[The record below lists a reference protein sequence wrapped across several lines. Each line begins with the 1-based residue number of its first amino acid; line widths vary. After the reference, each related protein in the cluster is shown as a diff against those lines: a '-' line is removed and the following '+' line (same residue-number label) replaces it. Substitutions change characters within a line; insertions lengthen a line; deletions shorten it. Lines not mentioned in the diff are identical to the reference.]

1 MSVPPLSKF
10 RVDESNSIDV
20 LLVSPNSRL
29 RVQLREKLRQS
40 RWNLT
45 EAAGG
50 AEALE
55 CLHESFSEILLLDP
69 LLPDLESSEF
79 SAMVREQFPGVQI
92 LTVNSHTGQLVLGAS
107 SPTALSAQLTEV
119 LYCGAQPNSVSPV
132 QLRRNLAGNDGQA
145 GIRGIRGMV
154 GDTEPMRRVYELTNM
169 VAGRDTTVLVTGES
183 GTGKDLIA
191 QAIHLISPRQKQPLV
206 VINCAA
212 IPEPLLEAELFGYV
226 KGSFTGAVQSRIGR
240 IHAAHGGTLFLD
252 EIGDMPLSLQS
263 KILRF
268 LEQGEVQR
276 IGGNDNLKVDV
287 RVVAATN
294 ADLHGLVKQHLFRED
309 LYYRLAIFPIKLP
322 PLRER
327 LGDVEKLAQAF
338 LAKFCP
344 TATLS
349 AEAAESLRRHDWPG
363 NVRELRNVVERASI
377 FVGGEREILPQHI
390 LL

>member
-10 RVDESNSIDV
+10 RVDESNSIGV

-29 RVQLREKLRQS
+29 RVQLREKLRQP

-327 LGDVEKLAQAF
+327 LGDVQKLAEAF

-349 AEAAESLRRHDWPG
+349 AEAVESLRRHDWPG

>member
-1 MSVPPLSKF
+1 MGTQPLSKF
-10 RVDESNSIDV
+10 RVDDANTIDV
-20 LLVSPNSRL
+20 LLVSPNGRL
-29 RVQLREKLRQS
+29 RVDLREKLHHG
-40 RWNLT
+40 RWNLK
-45 EAAGG
+45 EAESG
-50 AEALE
+50 AQALE
-55 CLHESFSEILLLDP
+55 CLHESASEILLLDP
-69 LLPDLESSEF
+69 LLPDLESIEF
-79 SAMVREQFPGVQI
+79 SAMVREQFPKVQI
-92 LTVNSHTGQLVLGAS
+92 ISVNSHTGQLVLGSS
-107 SPTALSAQLTEV
+107 SPTPLSAQLTET
-119 LYCGAQPNSVSPV
+119 LYRGNGAQSDSLSPM
-132 QLRRNLAGNDGQA
+132 QLHRMRAVNERPA
-145 GIRGIRGMV
+145 GIRGMI
-154 GDTEPMRRVYELTNM
+154 GDSDVMRRVYELTQM
-169 VAGRDTTVLVTGES
+169 VARRDTTVLVTGES

-294 ADLHGLVKQHLFRED
+294 ADLETRVKQNLFRED
-309 LYYRLAIFPIKLP
+309 LYYRLAIFPVKLP

-327 LGDVEKLAQAF
+327 HGDIEKLAEAF
-338 LAKFCP
+338 AAKFCP
-344 TATLS
+344 GVTIS
-349 AEAAESLRRHDWPG
+349 KEALALLRRHEWPG
-363 NVRELRNVVERASI
+363 NVRELRNVIERASI
-377 FVGGEREILPQHI
+377 LAGIEREIVLSHI

>member
-1 MSVPPLSKF
+1 MSAMSLPIYRK
-10 RVDESNSIDV
+10 DESQAVGV

-29 RVQLREKLRQS
+29 RLELREKLRQP
-40 RWNLT
+40 RWNLI
-45 EAAGG
+45 EAASG

-55 CLHESFSEILLLDP
+55 YLLENASEILLLDP
-69 LLPDLESSEF
+69 LLPDLESVEF
-79 SAMVREQFPGVQI
+79 SAIVREQFPSVQI
-92 LTVNSHTGQLVLGAS
+92 LSVNSYTGQLVLGTS
-107 SPTALSAQLTEV
+107 SPTPLSAQLTEM
-119 LYCGAQPNSVSPV
+119 LYSGGNVQPNSLSPV
-132 QLRRNLAGNDGQA
+132 QLHRMRTGNDEHIGL
-145 GIRGIRGMV
+145 RGMI
-154 GDTEPMRRVYELTNM
+154 GDSEPMRRVYELVRM
-169 VAGRDTTVLVTGES
+169 VARRDTTVLVTGES
-183 GTGKDLIA
+183 GTGKDLVA

-226 KGSFTGAVQSRIGR
+226 KGSFTGAVQSRVGR

-276 IGGNDNLKVDV
+276 IGGNDNLRVDV

-294 ADLHGLVKQHLFRED
+294 ADLQGLVKQHLFRED
-309 LYYRLAIFPIKLP
+309 LYYRLAIFPIRLP

-327 LGDVEKLAQAF
+327 LQDLEKLVEFF

-344 TATLS
+344 GVAMSVGAL
-349 AEAAESLRRHDWPG
+349 EALRRHEWPG
-363 NVRELRNVVERASI
+363 NVRELRNILERASI
-377 FVGGEREILPQHI
+377 VAGGDREILPRHI

>member
-1 MSVPPLSKF
+1 MGVSPGSNL
-10 RVDESNSIDV
+10 RAGESGTISV
-20 LLVSPNSRL
+20 LLVSPNGRL
-29 RVQLREKLRQS
+29 QRDLREKLRYP
-40 RWNLT
+40 RWSLSV
-45 EAAGG
+45 AGSG
-50 AEALE
+50 AEAFE
-55 CLHESFSEILLLDP
+55 YLHESPSEILLLDP

-79 SAMVREQFPGVQI
+79 GAMVAERFPSVQV
-92 LTVNSHTGQLVLGAS
+92 LTVNAHTGQLVLGSA
-107 SPTALSAQLTEV
+107 SPTALSAQLADTLTPHEPPSESI
-119 LYCGAQPNSVSPV
+119 GIPAPIQ
-132 QLRRNLAGNDGQA
+132 RMRAGNDKGL
-145 GIRGIRGMV
+145 GLRGVV
-154 GDTEPMRRVYELTNM
+154 GDSDAMRRVYELTHM
-169 VAGRDTTVLVTGES
+169 VARRDTTVLVTGDS

-191 QAIHLISPRQKQPLV
+191 QAVHLLSSRQKQPLV

-212 IPEPLLEAELFGYV
+212 IPEALLEAELFGYA

-294 ADLHGLVKQHLFRED
+294 ADLQTLVQQKLFRED

-327 LGDVEKLAQAF
+327 HGDIDKLAAAF
-338 LAKFCP
+338 LEKFCP
-344 TATLS
+344 QAHLS
-349 AEAAESLRRHDWPG
+349 SGALELLRRHDWPG
-363 NVRELRNVVERASI
+363 NVRELRNVLERCSI
-377 FVGGEREILPQHI
+377 LIGSDLEILPEHI